1 MRPQPVAVVQVDDR
15 ATLEDDRGDLSEDL
29 LPLGRNPGFAR
40 PDLLLSAALA
50 LMILAIVVPEF
61 VLHGG
66 RQGFMAILWV
76 AGGIVAIAV
85 LFAVLGSLLDGGNG
99 TKGGWGDRLSHA
111 IRFLLRGILFGL
123 MASILATALVSGH
136 GLGVQEV
143 DRVSWSAGLAGGLVG
158 GLFHARLGPSRFWAG
173 FSRFCIAL
181 GASLVFGILGLLIP
195 GEWGPDAGILLPLLV
210 FVMFA
215 MAGRVLPPR
224 AKDPSS
230 EVP

>member
-1 MRPQPVAVVQVDDR
+1 MFVR
-15 ATLEDDRGDLSEDL
+15 ARTQATDF

-40 PDLLLSAALA
+40 PDLLISAALA

-61 VLHGG
+61 VLHGE

-85 LFAVLGSLLDGGNG
+85 LFAAAVWLLDGGTG
-99 TKGGWGDRLSHA
+99 RKGGWGDRLSHA

-136 GLGVQEV
+136 GLGVRRV
-143 DRVSWSAGLAGGLVG
+143 DQVSLGAGLAGGLVG
-158 GLFHARLGPSRFWAG
+158 SLLHARLGPSRFWAC

-181 GASLVFGILGLLIP
+181 GGSLVLGILGLLVP
-195 GEWGPDAGILLPLLV
+195 GAWGPDAGILLPLLV
-210 FVMFA
+210 FVVFA
-215 MAGRVLPPR
+215 LAGRIVPPR
-224 AKDPSS
+224 PKDPSP
-230 EVP
+230 ELP